1 MIASVPGIKFQD
13 ISYSL
18 VNSRENYGALDSG
31 GTGNY
36 FIP

>member
-1 MIASVPGIKFQD
+1 MIASVPGLKFQD
-13 ISYSL
+13 SSYSL
-18 VNSRENYGALDSG
+18 VNNRENYGALDPE